1 VKRQEYAVSAGE
13 EDFQQAVDEAARGA
27 RLAWYVAE
35 CRNTATARD
44 YWNFVGMCPLGV
56 VFRSF
61 PVGAP
66 PPPRV
71 EPRSLV
77 QVAREYLQLVVP
89 AVDRNPKLKE
99 VPGAALV
106 GFPTWFW
113 VTDPV
118 AVGAPTG
125 RRTIRAE
132 VGGVWAQ
139 VVATTTGLRVT
150 SPAGSARCTPGQATL
165 AWKPGRPDASAC
177 TLTFTKA
184 SVGYPGG
191 YPVQVSTTWTAT
203 WTAGDTVPDNV
214 PGFITGT
221 LTGPL
226 PELTRTATVDVPVA
240 EVQTIV
246 NGVRQ

>member
-1 VKRQEYAVSAGE
+1 
-13 EDFQQAVDEAARGA
+13 
-27 RLAWYVAE
+27 
-35 CRNTATARD
+35 
-44 YWNFVGMCPLGV
+44 
-56 VFRSF
+56 
-61 PVGAP
+61 
-66 PPPRV
+66 
-71 EPRSLV
+71 
-77 QVAREYLQLVVP
+77 
-89 AVDRNPKLKE
+89 VDRNPKLKE

-150 SPAGSARCTPGQATL
+150 SLAGSAPCTPGQATL
-165 AWKPGRPDASAC
+165 
-177 TLTFTKA
+177 
-184 SVGYPGG
+184 
-191 YPVQVSTTWTAT
+191 
-203 WTAGDTVPDNV
+203 
-214 PGFITGT
+214 
-221 LTGPL
+221 
-226 PELTRTATVDVPVA
+226 VA